1 MKKTLYILFLAP
13 LCVLSILTIIYLFSK
28 DEPLFFLKNIR
39 VSGVS
44 QLSERDIMSRVTPY
58 LKESLLRIDIVKI
71 KEAIT
76 THPFVREVRVKRAY
90 PFSVVIDVKE
100 KVPSALWVKDDG
112 DVFVL
117 DESGE
122 PYRKMGKG
130 DIKGLFIINAKE
142 KADVASIFREVNV
155 WSTEGIMKKESLSEV
170 AYNEGNLTL
179 FGLNDGVEIILGKE
193 DQKKRL
199 KRAVAVLEDAKKRGL
214 LIKCIDARFEKGAI
228 IQERKG

>member
-13 LCVLSILTIIYLFSK
+13 LCVLSILTIAYLFSK
-28 DEPLFFLKNIR
+28 DEPLFFLKNVK

-44 QLSERDIMSRVTPY
+44 QLSERDVMSRVTPY
-58 LKESLLRIDIVKI
+58 LKESLLKVDIEKI
-71 KEAIT
+71 KEAIA

-100 KVPSALWVKDDG
+100 KVPSALWVKNDG

-122 PYRKMGKG
+122 PYRKMGRG
-130 DIKGLFIINAKE
+130 NIKGLFIINAKE
-142 KADVASIFREVNV
+142 KTDAASIFRQVNA
-155 WSTEGIMKKESLSEV
+155 WSTEGIIKKESLSEA
-170 AYNEGNLTL
+170 AYNEGSLTL
-179 FGLNDGVEIILGKE
+179 FGLDDGVEIILGKE
-193 DQKKRL
+193 EQKKRL
-199 KRAVAVLEDAKKRGL
+199 KRAVAVLGDAKKRGL

>member
-1 MKKTLYILFLAP
+1 MKRTLYILFLAP
-13 LCVLSILTIIYLFSK
+13 LCILSILTIAYLFSK
-28 DEPLFFLKNIR
+28 DEPLFFLKNVK

-44 QLSERDIMSRVTPY
+44 QLSERDIMGRITPY
-58 LKESLLRIDIVKI
+58 LKESLLKIDINKI
-71 KEAIT
+71 KETIA
-76 THPFVREVRVKRAY
+76 THPFVSEVRVKRAY

-142 KADVASIFREVNV
+142 KTDAASIFRQVNV
-155 WSTEGIMKKESLSEV
+155 WSKEGIMKKDDLSEV
-170 AYNEGNLTL
+170 AYNEGNVTL
-179 FGLNDGVEIILGKE
+179 FGLDDGVEIILGKE
-193 DQKKRL
+193 EQKKRL
-199 KRAVAVLEDAKKRGL
+199 KRAVAVLEDARKRGL

>member
-1 MKKTLYILFLAP
+1 MKRTLYILFLAP
-13 LCVLSILTIIYLFSK
+13 LCVLSILTIVYLFSK
-28 DEPLFFLKNIR
+28 DEPLFFLKNVKI
-39 VSGVS
+39 SGAS
-44 QLSERDIMSRVTPY
+44 QLSERDIMGRVTPY
-58 LKESLLRIDIVKI
+58 LKESLLRVDIVKI

-76 THPFVREVRVKRAY
+76 NHPFVREVSVKRAY

-100 KVPSALWVKDDG
+100 KVPSALWVKNDG

-130 DIKGLFIINAKE
+130 DIKGLFIINTKE
-142 KADVASIFREVNV
+142 RADVASIFREVNV
-155 WSTEGIMKKESLSEV
+155 WSTEGIMKKEKLSEV
-170 AYNEGNLTL
+170 AYNEGNITL
-179 FGLNDGVEIILGKE
+179 FGLDDGVEIILGRE

-199 KRAVAVLEDAKKRGL
+199 KRAVAVMEDARKRGL

>member
-1 MKKTLYILFLAP
+1 MKRALYILFLAP
-13 LCVLSILTIIYLFSK
+13 LCILSILTIAYLFSK
-28 DEPLFFLKNIR
+28 DEPLFFLKNVK

-44 QLSERDIMSRVTPY
+44 QLSERDIMGKITPY
-58 LKESLLRIDIVKI
+58 LKDSLLRIDIDKI
-71 KEAIT
+71 KETIAA
-76 THPFVREVRVKRAY
+76 HPFVREVRVKRAY

-100 KVPSALWVKDDG
+100 KVPSALWVKDNG
-112 DVFVL
+112 DVLVL

-130 DIKGLFIINAKE
+130 DIKGLFIINTKDE
-142 KADVASIFREVNV
+142 ADAASIFRQVNA
-155 WSTEGIMKKESLSEV
+155 WSKEGIMKKDKLSEV
-170 AYNEGNLTL
+170 AYNEGNVTL
-179 FGLNDGVEIILGKE
+179 FGIDEGVEIILGKE
-193 DQKKRL
+193 EQKKRL

>member
-1 MKKTLYILFLAP
+1 MKRTLYILFLAP
-13 LCVLSILTIIYLFSK
+13 LCILSILTIAYLFSK
-28 DEPLFFLKNIR
+28 DEPLFFLKNVK

-44 QLSERDIMSRVTPY
+44 QLSERDIMGRITPY
-58 LKESLLRIDIVKI
+58 LKDSLLRIDIGKI
-71 KEAIT
+71 KEAIAA
-76 THPFVREVRVKRAY
+76 HPFVREVRVKRAY

-100 KVPSALWVKDDG
+100 KVPSALWVKDNG
-112 DVFVL
+112 DVLVL

-130 DIKGLFIINAKE
+130 DIKGLFIINTKDE
-142 KADVASIFREVNV
+142 ADAASIFRQVNT
-155 WSTEGIMKKESLSEV
+155 WSKEGVMKKDNLSEV
-170 AYNEGNLTL
+170 AYNEGNVTL
-179 FGLNDGVEIILGKE
+179 FGIDDGVEIILGKE
-193 DQKKRL
+193 EQKKRL